1 MTAGRPTDYSPEILE
16 KAIAYFDEYE
26 PWYESP
32 VDKQAK
38 DGSVETRMERL
49 PNPPPSIM
57 DLDRSLGVARSSIY
71 NWMDAHPEFM
81 DALKKGIERLYPE
94 VLQENAILG
103 RYAGPFAIFAA
114 KNRMKWTD
122 KQEVTGAEGG
132 PLQFAVSV
140 SFVKAS
146 DGTADKS

>member
-32 VDKQAK
+32 IDKQGK
-38 DGSVETRMERL
+38 DGVVETRMERL
-49 PNPPPSIM
+49 PNPPPSII
-57 DLDRSLGVARSSIY
+57 DLARSLGVARSSIY

-81 DALKKGIERLYPE
+81 DTLKKGIERLYPE
-94 VLQENAILG
+94 VLQENAMLG
-103 RYAGPFAIFAA
+103 RYSQAFAIFAA

-122 KQEVTGAEGG
+122 KNEVTGAEGG
-132 PLQFAVSV
+132 PLAFSVAV
-140 SFVKAS
+140 SFVKAENGPAS
-146 DGTADKS
+146 QG